1 MISCG
6 GGFPRAGRW
15 CTGCEAADP
24 IGVAPSIT
32 AGERSHPR
40 TGTTHHSDPMGVEL
54 HTDVVQ
60 TAGCRPT
67 GVGFSAAS
75 IRRAAA
81 SLTAGCRPTGVGFS
95 AASIRRAAASLL
107 RGCACG
113 LPAVVGS
120 WTPMGSFFFCCSC
133 PRVRL
138 WLTRGYR
145 KFAPYGGACLTVPPL
160 TARMAP
166 RRGGMPRR
174 GFAPSGET
182 PGWRP
187 SYDELSHAAG
197 SPITLSAARVFNTEN
212 RLFSRGCSFARKYA
226 KIRNA

>member
-1 MISCG
+1 MAHAARNDGREAGCPAHAAGRNATAGLRPERVRRDKSRLYVTDFACGRERVMISCG

-15 CTGCEAADP
+15 CTGSEAADP

-54 HTDVVQ
+54 HTDVV
-60 TAGCRPT
+60 R
-67 GVGFSAAS
+67 
-75 IRRAAA
+75 
-81 SLTAGCRPTGVGFS
+81 TAGCRPTGVGFS

-160 TARMAP
+160 TARIAQ
-166 RRGGMPRR
+166 
-174 GFAPSGET
+174 
-182 PGWRP
+182 
-187 SYDELSHAAG
+187 AAG
-197 SPITLSAARVFNTEN
+197 RNVGAGLRPEQLDARMAS
-212 RLFSRGCSFARKYA
+212 LL
-226 KIRNA
+226 